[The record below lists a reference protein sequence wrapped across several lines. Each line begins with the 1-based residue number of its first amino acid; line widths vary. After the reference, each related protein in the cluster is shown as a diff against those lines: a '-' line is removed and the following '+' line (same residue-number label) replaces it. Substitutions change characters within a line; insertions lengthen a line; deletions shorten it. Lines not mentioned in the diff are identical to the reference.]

1 MFAETPDVNAN
12 ESAVRRQDAVAV
24 IGMACRL
31 PQADGPQA
39 FWKLLRE
46 GRDTVVPAPEH
57 RWGPAGADPGPR
69 WYGAFLDHVDEFDAA
84 FFGISPRE
92 AVEMD
97 PQQRVVLELGW
108 EVLENAG
115 IVPERVR
122 DSRTGVFIGAIWDD
136 YAGLL
141 ARRGPDGSTGHTV
154 TGTHRSIIANR
165 LSYVLGLHG
174 PSLAVDAGQSSS
186 LVAVHLACE
195 SLRAGESEMAIA
207 GGVNLDLL
215 AETTAV
221 SAKFGALS
229 PTGRCRTF
237 DAAADGYVRGEGAGV
252 VLLKPL
258 EQAVRDGD
266 PVHCVILGSAVT
278 NDGRTDGLT
287 VPGSAYQAE
296 AIRRA
301 QLAAGVTPGEVQ
313 YVELHGTGTRVG
325 DPVEATALGTVFA
338 PGRPADAPLRVGSV
352 KTNIGHLEA
361 AAGVAGLIKTVLS
374 IAHGELPAS
383 LHFETPHPD
392 IPLDE
397 LRLRMQTRHESWPRP
412 QDRLVAGVS
421 SFGMGG
427 TNCHLVLA
435 QHRHEPADEGA
446 HPAPRHTGTT
456 PAAPRPVVPWLLSG
470 TDPAALRAQARRLHE
485 HLTSAAGA
493 GTADIGLSLATTRT
507 AFPHRAA
514 LVGRD
519 RDTLLGS
526 LSALAEGQPASAT
539 LTGTAGP
546 TGPLAVVFSG
556 QGAQRPGMGREL
568 YAAFETFR
576 HSVDELCAEFDGLLE
591 RPLRTVMFADAGTPE
606 AHWLDQ
612 TAYTQPAL
620 FTFEVSLH
628 RLLASFGVRPDYLI
642 GHSIGELAA
651 AHVAGVLSRGDACR
665 LVASRGALMQSLPAG
680 GAMAAVEATEAEVAQ
695 ALAEERG
702 DAEIAALNG
711 LDSTVV
717 SGPEEA
723 VLAVM
728 ELFAARGR
736 RTRRLHVSHAFHSR
750 LMEPA
755 LGPLRSAASDV
766 EFAAPAVPVISN
778 VTGRLA
784 TAEELASPDY
794 WAAHT
799 RKTVRF
805 SDGVRTLHGLGVTR
819 YLEIGPDSVL
829 VHMIRQSL
837 PADAPRPLL
846 AAAQRRDRPEE
857 ETLVRALAHLH
868 TTGTEV
874 DWAAFFAHSAAR
886 LVPLPT
892 YAFQRRRFW
901 PGVAAPAGAPSLP
914 QAAPPAPPSA
924 PHHAA
929 PAPAAADRSAG
940 TLALVRA
947 EVAAVLGHTSAH
959 DVDPTG
965 VFRDLGLD
973 SLMSVDLCERLSL
986 ATGLD
991 LPTTLLYDHPSPLA
1005 LSRHLHE
1012 RLYGGTG
1019 PDTDAPARA
1028 AAADEP
1034 IAVVAMACRYPGGV
1048 TSPEDLWRLVA
1059 SGTDAISG
1067 FPANRGWNLD
1077 GLFDA
1082 DPDRAGHS
1090 YVDVGGFLHDAD
1102 LFDPGFFGISP
1113 REAAAMDPQQR
1124 LLLETSWEA
1133 LERAGIDPAT
1143 LRGSQTGVFVG
1154 AVAPEYGPRLYQGA
1168 QGFDGYLLTGS
1179 TSSVASGRVAYT
1191 LGLQGPAITVDT
1203 ACSSSLVALHMAAR
1217 SLLAGECDMALAGGA
1232 TVMSSPG
1239 MFVEFSRQRGL
1250 APDGRCKPFAQAA
1263 DGTSWAEGVG
1273 MILLMRQSE
1282 AERRGHPV
1290 LALIRGSAINQDG
1303 ASNGLSAPSGPAQER
1318 VIRQALAAAGLT
1330 TADVDAVEAH
1340 GTGTTLGD
1348 PIEARALLATY
1359 GRHRDP
1365 GTPLWLGSLKSNI
1378 GHAQAAA
1385 GVGGVIKMVMA
1396 LRNGTL
1402 PRTLHVDSPT
1412 AHVDWDSGAVALLR
1426 DAMPW
1431 ERGERPRR
1439 AAVSSFGISGTNAH
1453 LVLEE
1458 HPEPATPR
1466 ATPPTPLGTPVPWL
1480 LSARDET
1487 ALREQAGRLAELLA
1501 AGTTTDPVGVARTLA
1516 GGRTRFEHRAI
1527 VTATGHDTTLR
1538 ALRALANGESDDLLV
1553 RGTAAR
1559 DVRPVFVFPG
1569 QGSQWVGMAVELL
1582 GASPVFAERM
1592 VECGR
1597 ALAPHVEWSLLDV
1610 VRGVEG
1616 APSLER
1622 VDVVQPVLFAV
1633 MVSLAWV
1640 WRSYGVEPAAVVGH
1654 SQGEIAAACVAGALS
1669 LEDAARVVALRSR
1682 ALLRLAGTG
1691 GMVSVS
1697 LAADEVERRIAEWDG
1712 RVCVAAANGPHS
1724 TVVSGDAD
1732 ALGELLLRFEESDV
1746 RARRIPVDYASHSPH
1761 VEALQEPL
1769 AELLAPVT
1777 PNQRSTVPF
1786 HSTLT
1791 GELIEDTGLL
1801 DGGYWYRNLR
1811 NPVRFEQVVRALA
1824 EQGHTLFIE
1833 ASPHPVLTVGIEET
1847 LDGIGVPGV
1856 AVGSLRRQDGGPAR
1870 LLNSLAVAVAHGAHL
1885 DLSGLVPAA
1894 DTPAPLPTY
1903 PFQRESYWLTDATSG
1918 GDITGL
1924 GLQGDDHPLLGATLA
1939 LADGDQVV
1947 FTGRLSLRTHPWL
1960 ADHKVGDTVLLP
1972 GTAFVELALHA
1983 GHRTG
1988 HEHLEDLT
1996 LEAPLVLP
2004 ETGGVQLQLSLTA
2017 PDDAGRRAVTVSSRP
2032 DDADET
2038 PGPWTRHATGTLL
2051 HHAQAPAPLPRQWPP
2066 AAATALDVDDLY
2078 QRLAEQGYRYGPLFQ
2093 GVVRAWDHGDE
2104 TYVEIALPE
2113 EQRTTADQYGV
2124 HPALLDAA
2132 LHLLV
2137 LDPAAAVSGAAPRLP
2152 FSWAGVS
2159 LHAVGA
2165 TDLRVRLTRTGDG
2178 TAALDVADAAGA
2190 PVVSVAELT
2199 LREMKTPAGRAAHP
2213 THNAV
2218 FGVDWVPLPTGTA
2231 PAPAAGR
2238 WAVVGTDPMDGA
2250 PAGTVHYAGLD
2261 DLVAAVGTDGQRP
2274 EVVLAPIGRTIGDEP
2289 RDGADTLALSTTEAA
2304 LSLVRGWL
2312 ADERWVSSRLVV
2324 VTRGAVGPGGVSG
2337 VGGLAGA
2344 GVWGLLR
2351 SVQSEHPGRFVLVDV
2366 DGDVGVLPG
2375 VLPDVVASGE
2385 AQLAVRGGEV
2395 FVPRLARVAVEGSG
2409 ESAGSVWGAGV
2420 VLVTGA
2426 GGALGGLVVRRLAVV
2441 HGVRRFLLVSRRGGA
2456 DERLVSV
2463 ACELRA
2469 LGAVVDVAACDV
2481 ADLGALA
2488 GVVEGVELSGVVH
2501 AAGV

>member
-1 MFAETPDVNAN
+1 MNAN

-39 FWKLLRE
+39 FWKLLRD

-57 RWGPAGADPGPR
+57 RWGAVGAGGGPR

-92 AVEMD
+92 AVETD

-115 IVPERVR
+115 IVPERIR

-136 YAGLL
+136 YADLL
-141 ARRGPDGSTGHTV
+141 ARRGPDDSTGHTV

-186 LVAVHLACE
+186 LVAIHLACE

-258 EQAVRDGD
+258 EHAVRDGD

-278 NDGRTDGLT
+278 HDGRTDGLT
-287 VPGSAYQAE
+287 VPGSEYQAE

-301 QLAAGVTPGEVQ
+301 QLAAGVTPDEVQ

-325 DPVEATALGTVFA
+325 DPIEAAALGTVFA
-338 PGRPADAPLRVGSV
+338 PGRGADAPLRVGSV

-361 AAGVAGLIKTVLS
+361 AAGVAGLIKTALS

-397 LRLRMQTRHESWPRP
+397 LRLRVQTRHESWPRP

-435 QHRHEPADEGA
+435 QHRHEPVVDGA
-446 HPAPRHTGTT
+446 HPAPRDAGTT
-456 PAAPRPVVPWLLSG
+456 PAVPRPVVPWLLSG
-470 TDPAALRAQARRLHE
+470 TTRAALQAQARRLHE
-485 HLTSAAGA
+485 HLVSGADA
-493 GTADIGLSLATTRT
+493 GTADIGFSLATTRT
-507 AFPHRAA
+507 AFRHRAA
-514 LVGRD
+514 LLGRD

-526 LSALAEGQPASAT
+526 LSALAEGQPAPAA
-539 LTGTAGP
+539 LTGTAETP
-546 TGPLAVVFSG
+546 GPLAVVFSG

-576 HSVDELCAEFDGLLE
+576 DSVDELCAEFDGLLD

-606 AHWLDQ
+606 AHLLDQ
-612 TAYTQPAL
+612 TAWTQPAL

-628 RLLASFGVRPDYLI
+628 RLLESFGVRPDYLI

-665 LVASRGALMQSLPAG
+665 LVASRGALMESLPGG

-695 ALAEERG
+695 VLAEERS

-728 ELFAARGR
+728 ELFAGRGR

-755 LGPLRSAASDV
+755 LESLRSAARDA
-766 EFAAPAVPVISN
+766 EFAAPAIPVISN
-778 VTGRLA
+778 VSGRPA

-794 WAAHT
+794 WAAHA
-799 RKTVRF
+799 RKAVRF
-805 SDGVRTLHGLGVTR
+805 SDGVRTLHELGVTR

-846 AAAQRRDRPEE
+846 AAVQRRDRPEE
-857 ETLVRALAHLH
+857 ETFVRALAHLH
-868 TTGTEV
+868 TMGAEV

-901 PGVAAPAGAPSLP
+901 PDLTAPTDAPSIP
-914 QAAPPAPPSA
+914 RTAPPSV
-924 PHHAA
+924 PDHAD
-929 PAPAAADRSAG
+929 PTPVTPDRSAG
-940 TLALVRA
+940 ALALVRT
-947 EVAAVLGHTSAH
+947 EVAAVLGHSSAH
-959 DVDPTG
+959 EVDPTG

-986 ATGLD
+986 ATGLE

-1012 RLYGGTG
+1012 RLHGDTG
-1019 PDTDAPARA
+1019 PDTDVPARA
-1028 AAADEP
+1028 AAAEEP
-1034 IAVVAMACRYPGGV
+1034 VAVVAMACRYPGGV

-1067 FPANRGWNLD
+1067 FPDNRGWNLD
-1077 GLFDA
+1077 TLFDS
-1082 DPDRAGHS
+1082 DPGRAGRS
-1090 YVDVGGFLHDAD
+1090 YVDAGGFLHDAD
-1102 LFDPGFFGISP
+1102 RFDPEFFGISP

-1133 LERAGIDPAT
+1133 LERAGIDPTT

-1154 AVAPEYGPRLYQGA
+1154 AVAPEYGPRLHQGA

-1203 ACSSSLVALHMAAR
+1203 ACSSSLVALHMAAQ
-1217 SLLAGECDMALAGGA
+1217 SLLRGECDMALAGGA

-1263 DGTSWAEGVG
+1263 DGTAWAEGVG

-1359 GRHRDP
+1359 GQHRNP
-1365 GTPLWLGSLKSNI
+1365 EKPLWLGSLKSNI

-1385 GVGGVIKMVMA
+1385 GVGGVIKTVMA

-1402 PRTLHVDSPT
+1402 PKTLHVDSATP
-1412 AHVDWDSGAVALLR
+1412 HVDWNSGAVTLLR
-1426 DAMPW
+1426 EAMPW
-1431 ERGERPRR
+1431 ERDERPRR

-1453 LVLEE
+1453 LILEE
-1458 HPEPATPR
+1458 HPAPSTPR
-1466 ATPPTPLGTPVPWL
+1466 TPSANPSGTPVPWL

-1501 AGTTTDPVGVARTLA
+1501 TDTTADPVGIAQTLA
-1516 GGRTRFEHRAI
+1516 DGRTRFEHRAI
-1527 VTATGHDTTLR
+1527 VTATGHENTLR
-1538 ALRALANGESDDLLV
+1538 ALRALANGGSDDLLV
-1553 RGTAAR
+1553 RGVAVR
-1559 DVRPVFVFPG
+1559 GVRPVFVFPG
-1569 QGSQWVGMAVELL
+1569 QGSQWVGMAVGLL
-1582 GASPVFAERM
+1582 GGS
-1592 VECGR
+1592 
-1597 ALAPHVEWSLLDV
+1597 
-1610 VRGVEG
+1610 
-1616 APSLER
+1616 R
-1622 VDVVQPVLFAV
+1622 V
-1633 MVSLAWV
+1633 
-1640 WRSYGVEPAAVVGH
+1640 
-1654 SQGEIAAACVAGALS
+1654 
-1669 LEDAARVVALRSR
+1669 
-1682 ALLRLAGTG
+1682 
-1691 GMVSVS
+1691 
-1697 LAADEVERRIAEWDG
+1697 
-1712 RVCVAAANGPHS
+1712 
-1724 TVVSGDAD
+1724 
-1732 ALGELLLRFEESDV
+1732 
-1746 RARRIPVDYASHSPH
+1746 
-1761 VEALQEPL
+1761 
-1769 AELLAPVT
+1769 
-1777 PNQRSTVPF
+1777 
-1786 HSTLT
+1786 
-1791 GELIEDTGLL
+1791 
-1801 DGGYWYRNLR
+1801 
-1811 NPVRFEQVVRALA
+1811 
-1824 EQGHTLFIE
+1824 
-1833 ASPHPVLTVGIEET
+1833 
-1847 LDGIGVPGV
+1847 
-1856 AVGSLRRQDGGPAR
+1856 
-1870 LLNSLAVAVAHGAHL
+1870 
-1885 DLSGLVPAA
+1885 
-1894 DTPAPLPTY
+1894 
-1903 PFQRESYWLTDATSG
+1903 
-1918 GDITGL
+1918 
-1924 GLQGDDHPLLGATLA
+1924 
-1939 LADGDQVV
+1939 
-1947 FTGRLSLRTHPWL
+1947 
-1960 ADHKVGDTVLLP
+1960 
-1972 GTAFVELALHA
+1972 
-1983 GHRTG
+1983 
-1988 HEHLEDLT
+1988 
-1996 LEAPLVLP
+1996 
-2004 ETGGVQLQLSLTA
+2004 
-2017 PDDAGRRAVTVSSRP
+2017 
-2032 DDADET
+2032 
-2038 PGPWTRHATGTLL
+2038 
-2051 HHAQAPAPLPRQWPP
+2051 
-2066 AAATALDVDDLY
+2066 
-2078 QRLAEQGYRYGPLFQ
+2078 
-2093 GVVRAWDHGDE
+2093 
-2104 TYVEIALPE
+2104 
-2113 EQRTTADQYGV
+2113 
-2124 HPALLDAA
+2124 
-2132 LHLLV
+2132 
-2137 LDPAAAVSGAAPRLP
+2137 
-2152 FSWAGVS
+2152 
-2159 LHAVGA
+2159 
-2165 TDLRVRLTRTGDG
+2165 
-2178 TAALDVADAAGA
+2178 
-2190 PVVSVAELT
+2190 
-2199 LREMKTPAGRAAHP
+2199 
-2213 THNAV
+2213 
-2218 FGVDWVPLPTGTA
+2218 
-2231 PAPAAGR
+2231 
-2238 WAVVGTDPMDGA
+2238 
-2250 PAGTVHYAGLD
+2250 
-2261 DLVAAVGTDGQRP
+2261 
-2274 EVVLAPIGRTIGDEP
+2274 
-2289 RDGADTLALSTTEAA
+2289 
-2304 LSLVRGWL
+2304 
-2312 ADERWVSSRLVV
+2312 
-2324 VTRGAVGPGGVSG
+2324 
-2337 VGGLAGA
+2337 
-2344 GVWGLLR
+2344 
-2351 SVQSEHPGRFVLVDV
+2351 
-2366 DGDVGVLPG
+2366 
-2375 VLPDVVASGE
+2375 
-2385 AQLAVRGGEV
+2385 
-2395 FVPRLARVAVEGSG
+2395 
-2409 ESAGSVWGAGV
+2409 
-2420 VLVTGA
+2420 
-2426 GGALGGLVVRRLAVV
+2426 
-2441 HGVRRFLLVSRRGGA
+2441 
-2456 DERLVSV
+2456 
-2463 ACELRA
+2463 
-2469 LGAVVDVAACDV
+2469 
-2481 ADLGALA
+2481 
-2488 GVVEGVELSGVVH
+2488 
-2501 AAGV
+2501 